1 MVGLAARQPRGD
13 APGLDPVALDGWN
26 RTAPENAPARDDLV
40 RAIYWIVRG
49 ELVHAGSDP
58 IAASRMALRCARAAC
73 LRLAGLDPWEAADT
87 LRVSRRTLDGD
98 WERVRAVVDRG
109 VAGDVVPVPTPTD
122 TIVVPPRARVS

>member
-49 ELVHAGSDP
+49 ELV
-58 IAASRMALRCARAAC
+58 AC
-73 LRLAGLDPWEAADT
+73 R
-87 LRVSRRTLDGD
+87 
-98 WERVRAVVDRG
+98 ERSDRG
-109 VAGDVVPVPTPTD
+109 VADGAALRAGGVP
-122 TIVVPPRARVS
+122 ALGGA